1 MADRSDYLPVPKF
14 DSYYEHWA
22 MLMENLL
29 RSKEFWPLIETG
41 VTVAPPNATAE
52 QIHVANESKLLD
64 LKVKNYLFQSI
75 DRTIMETILE
85 RETSKE
91 IWEAMQRKYQGSTK
105 VKRAQLQ
112 GLRREFEILVM
123 KEGESVDEYFGR
135 VLTIANRMT
144 AHGERLALVSIVEK
158 ILRSMHPK
166 FNHVVCSIEISC
178 DVTSLSI
185 EELQSSLIVHEQRM
199 KGQQENVEEQVLK
212 VSSTGR
218 GSSRGRG
225 RGSFR
230 GRGRGRQ
237 NKESIECFKC
247 HKLGHYKNECP
258 DWGENANYAEFDY
271 EEETLLM
278 ARTDQDGVI
287 KEENWYLDSG
297 CSNHMIGNKDWLYE
311 FDPSFRDSVR
321 LGNDA
326 KMCVM
331 GKGNVKLFMNGSIHV
346 ISNVYYLPGLNTNLL
361 SVGQLQQKNVTIIF
375 KNDACRA
382 YHDEKGLIF
391 STQMSANIMYILAAP
406 VIVPMCLQTSIEDK
420 TQLWHNR
427 YGHLSVKGLKILNSK
442 DMVKGLPA
450 LGEMNERCTD
460 CLIGKQQREVIPKQA
475 KWRATTKLQLIHSD
489 ICGPINPC
497 SNGGKRYFLTLT
509 DDFSRKTW
517 VYILKE
523 KSEAFETFRNFKAMV
538 ELKSGCVIQM
548 LRTDRGGEFTSNA
561 FNEFCKSK
569 GIKRQ
574 LTTAYTPQQNGVS
587 ERKNRTL
594 LNIVRSMLACRNV
607 PKSFWPEAL
616 KWAAYVMNRSPTSSV
631 RDMTPEEAWSGVK
644 PSVKHFRTFGCLAY
658 AHVPYSQRRKL
669 DNRSITCVLLGISD
683 ESKAYK
689 LYNPVDKKIVIS
701 RDVVFD
707 EAKGWDWEN
716 KEKLKD
722 ISTDY
727 DFLDDSVIEP
737 AANETVTPTNEETST
752 RDDSST
758 YVEVQRDASSEEI
771 IVSDTRSDDGIEL
784 GPRIKKTPSHLRDFV
799 IGKEAEEEQQLHN
812 LDVYS
817 NGDPETYEEASKS
830 HKWKQA
836 MDTEIEAIKANNT
849 WELSDLPK
857 GAKAIGV
864 KWVYKTKYNEN
875 GKIDK
880 HKARLVV
887 KGYSQ
892 KYGIDYN
899 ESAFLHGDL
908 EEDIYVEQP
917 LGYQQGDTNKVYKL
931 KKALYG
937 LRQAPRAWYSKIE
950 AYFLCEGFK
959 KCPVEHTLFVKHI
972 DHDILIVS
980 VYVDD
985 LIVTGNNSNLINDFK
1000 ISMKKRFAMSDL
1012 GKMKYFLGVEVIQTD
1027 EGIFIHQMK
1036 YANEILVRF
1045 QMENCNA
1052 VCSPVVTGCKLVK
1065 DENGKACDARNYK
1078 FMERPTEMHIAAIK
1092 RIMRYVRGTASL
1104 GIMYRKT
1111 SEELKLDGWSDSD
1124 YAGDLDDR
1132 KSTSGYVF
1140 MLGSGAISWSSKK
1153 QPIVTLST
1161 TDAEFIAAASCAC
1174 QGLWLRNVLEHL
1186 NISQKGTTLIHCDNS
1201 SSIKLSKNPILHG
1214 RCKHIDVRFHFL
1226 RDLTKDGVI
1235 ELVHCKSQDQLADA
1249 MTKPLKVD
1257 SFCKLRNSIG
1267 MVDSSVD

>member
-14 DSYYEHWA
+14 DGFYDHWA

-52 QIHVANESKLLD
+52 QIRIANESKILD

-85 RETSKE
+85 RETGKD

-112 GLRREFEILVM
+112 ALRREFEILVM

-135 VLTIANRMT
+135 VLTIANRMA
-144 AHGERLALVSIVEK
+144 AHGERLTAVTIVEK

-178 DVTSLSI
+178 DVTSLSV

-199 KGQQENVEEQVLK
+199 KGQQECVEEQALK
-212 VSSTGR
+212 VSSTVR
-218 GSSRGRG
+218 GNGRGRG

-287 KEENWYLDSG
+287 KEETWYVDSG
-297 CSNHMIGNKDWLYE
+297 CSNHMIGNKDWLYD

-326 KMCVM
+326 KMSVM
-331 GKGNVKLFMNGSIHV
+331 GKGNVKLFMNGSVHV

-361 SVGQLQQKNVTIIF
+361 SVGQLQQKSVTVIF
-375 KNDACRA
+375 KNDTCRA

-391 STQMSANIMYILAAP
+391 STQMSANRMYTLTAP
-406 VIVPMCLQTSIEDK
+406 VMIPMCLQTSNEDQ

-427 YGHLSVKGLKILNSK
+427 YGHLSVNGLKLLSSK

-450 LGEMNERCTD
+450 IREMSERCID

-475 KWRATTKLQLIHSD
+475 KWRANTKLQLIHSD

-517 VYILKE
+517 VYVLKE
-523 KSEAFETFRNFKAMV
+523 KSEAFETFKNFKALV
-538 ELKSGCVIQM
+538 EIESGCVIQM
-548 LRTDRGGEFTSNA
+548 LRTDRGGEFTSNV
-561 FNEFCKSK
+561 FNEFCKTK

-594 LNIVRSMLACRNV
+594 LNIVRSVLACRNV

-644 PSVKHFRTFGCLAY
+644 PSVKHFRTFDCLAY
-658 AHVPYSQRRKL
+658 AHVPDSHRKKL
-669 DNRSITCVLLGISD
+669 DNKSIKCVLLGISD

-707 EAKGWDWEN
+707 ETKGWDWEN
-716 KEKLKD
+716 KEKIKV
-722 ISTDY
+722 INTDY
-727 DFLDDSVIEP
+727 NLLDDSITE
-737 AANETVTPTNEETST
+737 AATPVTPTIEEGAIS
-752 RDDSST
+752 DDSST
-758 YVEVQRDASSEEI
+758 DAEAQGATSSEEI
-771 IVSDTRSDDGIEL
+771 IVSDTSSDDDAVL
-784 GPRIKKTPSHLRDFV
+784 GPRIRKTPSHLRDFV

-812 LDVYS
+812 LAVYS
-817 NGDPETYEEASKS
+817 SSDPETYEEASKS
-830 HKWKQA
+830 QKWKQA
-836 MDTEIEAIKANNT
+836 MDVEIEAIEANNT

-864 KWVYKTKYNEN
+864 KWVYKTKYNEI
-875 GKIDK
+875 GQVDK
-880 HKARLVV
+880 YKARLVV

-899 ESAFLHGDL
+899 EIHGKTYRNAL
-908 EEDIYVEQP
+908 CS
-917 LGYQQGDTNKVYKL
+917 YQKNY
-931 KKALYG
+931 
-937 LRQAPRAWYSKIE
+937 
-950 AYFLCEGFK
+950 
-959 KCPVEHTLFVKHI
+959 
-972 DHDILIVS
+972 
-980 VYVDD
+980 
-985 LIVTGNNSNLINDFK
+985 
-1000 ISMKKRFAMSDL
+1000 
-1012 GKMKYFLGVEVIQTD
+1012 
-1027 EGIFIHQMK
+1027 
-1036 YANEILVRF
+1036 EI
-1045 QMENCNA
+1045 C
-1052 VCSPVVTGCKLVK
+1052 
-1065 DENGKACDARNYK
+1065 
-1078 FMERPTEMHIAAIK
+1078 
-1092 RIMRYVRGTASL
+1092 
-1104 GIMYRKT
+1104 
-1111 SEELKLDGWSDSD
+1111 
-1124 YAGDLDDR
+1124 DLDDR

-1161 TDAEFIAAASCAC
+1161 TEAEFVAAASCAC

-1235 ELVHCKSQDQLADA
+1235 GLVYCKSQDQLADA

-1257 SFCKLRNSIG
+1257 AFCKLRDSVGIVGIG
-1267 MVDSSVD
+1267 DLGVN